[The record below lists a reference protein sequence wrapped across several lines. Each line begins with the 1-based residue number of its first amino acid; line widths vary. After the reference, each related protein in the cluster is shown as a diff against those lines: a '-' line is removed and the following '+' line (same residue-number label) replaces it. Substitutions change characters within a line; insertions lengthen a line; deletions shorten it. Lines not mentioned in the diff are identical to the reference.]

1 MSSPTPQLS
10 LCIPTHRRPSE
21 LAEAVASALELQ
33 VRPLEIL
40 IGDDSPA
47 GDERTATWVE
57 QLRCRLPEG
66 VTLHI
71 RRHCPS
77 LGQVRNVDALLRA
90 SRGRWV
96 SLLHDDDRLVPAG
109 MDQLLAELE
118 AQPEAQAGFGLQRLL
133 RADGQLDPEGAER
146 LNTAYG
152 RVAGAAGLI
161 SDPLVAAIGQQF
173 PNDGWIAR
181 GELVRQLGYRQAAA
195 DAGDFDFG
203 LRLAQ
208 ASQAFWYLHAPCC
221 DYRLSP
227 QAVSTARGA
236 QFPLQA
242 YRILEQLPC
251 RGAAA
256 SARHRQLAR
265 MLQPAAAAAVHSG
278 QRRTALRLL
287 LSLPWW
293 RNLRRWPRG
302 LAYLLLLAWPGKPGQ
317 TSCSEPTAH

>member
-1 MSSPTPQLS
+1 MSMRAPQLS
-10 LCIPTHRRPSE
+10 ICIPTHRRPVE

-33 VRPLEIL
+33 VRPLELL

-47 GDERTATWVE
+47 GDERTAAWME
-57 QLRCRLPEG
+57 QLRSHLPGE
-66 VTLHI
+66 VTVCYQ
-71 RRHCPS
+71 RHNPP
-77 LGQVRNVDALLRA
+77 LGQVRNVNALLRA

-109 MDQLLAELE
+109 IDQLLAKLE
-118 AQPEAQAGFGLQRLL
+118 VQPGVQAGFGLQRLL

-146 LNTAYG
+146 LNAAYG

-161 SDPLVAAIGQQF
+161 SDPLLAAITQQF

-181 GELVRQLGYRQAAA
+181 GELVRQLGYRLAAA

-208 ASQAFWYLHAPCC
+208 TSQAFWYLHEPCS

-227 QAVSTARGA
+227 EAVSTNRAA

-242 YRILEQLPC
+242 FRILEQLPC

-256 SARHRQLAR
+256 SARRRQLAR

-278 QRRTALRLL
+278 QRCTTLRLL
-287 LSLPWW
+287 LRLQWW
-293 RNLRRWPRG
+293 QAPHRWPRG
-302 LAYLLLLAWPGKPGQ
+302 LAYLLLLLLPRGNSHG
-317 TSCSEPTAH
+317 